1 VNIPSCT
8 HLTLSNL
15 RRCSRAVVLGTN
27 FSYVNDKS
35 RNHFIGALSVRL
47 MCDLVDGTFRKKSTT
62 IPVLKNGRDLSEFF
76 LVHQVTFEQTLFDLQ
91 VLDFLDL
98 EATLAFDSEEE
109 EYEEEDEPGNWYGLS
124 IHGDPYILYRLH
136 RG

>member
-1 VNIPSCT
+1 M
-8 HLTLSNL
+8 SNL

-27 FSYVNDKS
+27 FSNFSYVNDQS

-47 MCDLVDGTFRKKSTT
+47 LCVIWWTEPSEKNRQPT

-109 EYEEEDEPGNWYGLS
+109 EYEEEDKPGKWYGLS
-124 IHGDPYILYRLH
+124 IHGNPYILYRLH

>member
-1 VNIPSCT
+1 M
-8 HLTLSNL
+8 SNL

-27 FSYVNDKS
+27 FSNFSYVNDQS

-47 MCDLVDGTFRKKSTT
+47 LCVIWWTEPSEKNRQPT

-109 EYEEEDEPGNWYGLS
+109 EYEEEDEPGKWYGLS